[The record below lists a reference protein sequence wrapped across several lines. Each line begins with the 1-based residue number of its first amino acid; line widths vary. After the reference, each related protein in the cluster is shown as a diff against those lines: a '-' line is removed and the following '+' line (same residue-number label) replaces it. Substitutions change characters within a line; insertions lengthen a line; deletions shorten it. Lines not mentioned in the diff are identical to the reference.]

1 MKILPKVLVLMALAL
16 PAGAESLPVVTLS
29 DAIAAASENN
39 ITLRQAAISMNQTI
53 RNENNYVADYLPTFG
68 LSATADTGWDF
79 PGDGTGAEFNGFG
92 LNLGASAS
100 FSYTLSGS
108 KITGAESRKLAK
120 EGAALTY
127 ESTYDSIESLITS
140 SYWTLSSYDV
150 AIENAKVSL
159 EDAKASYESTLSMYE
174 AGVVDELTLSNME
187 LSLSNAE
194 MALTEAE
201 NDKALAM
208 ASFKAATGL
217 AEDFTTEPLPETVM
231 LSLPTPEELFSEYA
245 EGSSSIRSA
254 RNALATAKNTETA
267 TTLTQYMPTI
277 TATIGY
283 TYAGGLSSKDTYTTN
298 LLTQEK
304 ELVTAAGEYKT
315 SMHNLTGSVAVNIPL
330 SSYIPGSAADEAR
343 RNASDAVQIAALSL
357 QNEQNTL
364 LDSIRQS
371 VISINQQQATLGM
384 LGQSLAIAERTYALA
399 EDSYEAGLIT
409 ADDLSDKRTALLSAQ
424 NNLLTARLGH
434 LLSSYTLADTLG
446 IDLQELQDKYPSTEK
461 ETE

>member
-39 ITLRQAAISMNQTI
+39 ISLKQAAISMNQTI

-79 PGDGTGAEFNGFG
+79 PDDGTAPEFNGFG
-92 LNLGASAS
+92 LNLGAAAS

-127 ESTYDSIESLITS
+127 ESAYDSVESLITS

-150 AIENAKVSL
+150 AIENAKASL
-159 EDAKASYESTLSMYE
+159 EDAKASYESTLSMYN
-174 AGVVDELTLSNME
+174 AGMVDELTLSNME
-187 LSLSNAE
+187 LALSNAE

-201 NDKALAM
+201 NDKSLAM

-217 AEDFTTEPLPETVM
+217 TDDFATEPLPETVM
-231 LSLPTPEELFSEYA
+231 LSLPSPEELFREYA
-245 EGSSSIRSA
+245 EGSSAIRSA
-254 RNALATAKNTETA
+254 RNTLATAKNAETTA
-267 TTLTQYMPTI
+267 TLTQYMPTV

-283 TYAGGLSSKDTYTTN
+283 TYAGGISSKDQMMEILGTPVTT
-298 LLTQEK
+298 QK
-304 ELVTAAGEYKT
+304 AGEYST
-315 SMHNLTGSVAVNIPL
+315 SAHSLTGSVAVNIPL
-330 SSYIPGSAADEAR
+330 SSYIPGSTADEAR

-384 LGQSLAIAERTYALA
+384 LRQSLAIAERTYALA

-409 ADDLSDKRTALLSAQ
+409 ADDLSDRRTSLLSAQ

>member
-39 ITLRQAAISMNQTI
+39 ISLKQAAISMNQTI

-79 PGDGTGAEFNGFG
+79 PDDGTAPEFNGFG
-92 LNLGASAS
+92 LNLGAAAS

-127 ESTYDSIESLITS
+127 ESAYDSVESLITS

-150 AIENAKVSL
+150 AIENAKASL
-159 EDAKASYESTLSMYE
+159 EDAKASYESTLSMYN
-174 AGVVDELTLSNME
+174 AGMVDELTLSNME
-187 LSLSNAE
+187 LALSNAE
-194 MALTEAE
+194 MALTQAE

-254 RNALATAKNTETA
+254 RNALATAKNAETTA
-267 TTLTQYMPTI
+267 TLTQYMPTV

-283 TYAGGLSSKDTYTTN
+283 TYAGGISSKDQMMEILGTPVTT
-298 LLTQEK
+298 QK
-304 ELVTAAGEYKT
+304 AGEYST
-315 SMHNLTGSVAVNIPL
+315 SAHSLTGSVAVNIPL
-330 SSYIPGSAADEAR
+330 SSYIPGSTADEAR

-384 LGQSLAIAERTYALA
+384 LRQSLAIAERTYALA

-409 ADDLSDKRTALLSAQ
+409 ADDLSDRRTSLLSAQ